1 MTRTRSGSSRSCRRG
16 PDVLFLSATLV
27 GVAIGVVATVIS
39 MRAAAVSLRRL
50 YLSTQEGLRAAERYR
65 VTAERYYQTA
75 KEHERATAE
84 RVDLME
90 EYAARAA
97 MHEANAETSLER
109 ARALHTEMM

>member
-1 MTRTRSGSSRSCRRG
+1 M
-16 PDVLFLSATLV
+16 FLSATLV
-27 GVAIGVVATVIS
+27 GVVIGVVVTLIF
-39 MRAAAVSLRRL
+39 MREAAVSLRRL
-50 YLSTQEGLRAAERYR
+50 YSLTQGGLRAAERYR

-75 KEHERATAE
+75 KEHERVTAE

-97 MHEANAETSLER
+97 MHEANAETSLAR